1 MTTRKAQSN
10 RSDPTDGSDP
20 EPGVR
25 TSNVRDGTLAP
36 LPWTPD
42 ALAPHISARTVE
54 LHYEKHHRGY
64 LDKLRA
70 AIEGKPAAD
79 LELDALVRNS
89 EGSVFEL
96 AAQVWNHDF
105 YWQSLTPDG
114 GGRPDG
120 ELLARLEHDFRS
132 FDGAKRR
139 LIEAATEH
147 FGSGWAWLAAGQ
159 DGHLHVFSTHDAEN
173 PLGGGMVPLLAIDV
187 WEHAYYLDYQ
197 NERDRHVAA
206 VVDHLLDW
214 EFAARNWSRAARI
227 A

>member
-1 MTTRKAQSN
+1 MTN
-10 RSDPTDGSDP
+10 RNTQPDRSPRNRDAFQ
-20 EPGVR
+20 
-25 TSNVRDGTLAP
+25 TSNVREGTLAP
-36 LPWTPD
+36 LPWSPD
-42 ALAPHISARTVE
+42 ALEPHIRARTIE
-54 LHYEKHHRGY
+54 FHYEKHHRGY
-64 LDKLRA
+64 LEKLRA
-70 AIEGKPAAD
+70 AIEGKPAAELD
-79 LELDALVRNS
+79 LEALVQNS

-105 YWQSLTPDG
+105 YWRSLTPDG
-114 GGRPDG
+114 AGRAEG
-120 ELLARLEHDFRS
+120 ELLARLERDFRS
-132 FDGAKRR
+132 FDDAKRC
-139 LIEAATEH
+139 LVETASEQ

-197 NERDRHVAA
+197 HERERHVAA

-214 EFAARNWSRAARI
+214 EFAARNWSRAAQI

>member
-1 MTTRKAQSN
+1 MTNRKPEPERGRSN
-10 RSDPTDGSDP
+10 RDDSAIG
-20 EPGVR
+20 
-25 TSNVRDGTLAP
+25 TSNVGEGTLAP
-36 LPWTPD
+36 LPWDQD
-42 ALAPHISARTVE
+42 ALEPHISARTIE
-54 LHYEKHHRGY
+54 FHYEKHHRGY

-70 AIEGKPAAD
+70 ALEGKPAPELD
-79 LELDALVRNS
+79 LEQLVRNS
-89 EGSVFEL
+89 EGAVFEL

-114 GGRPDG
+114 GGRPEG
-120 ELLARLEHDFRS
+120 QLLARVERDFDS
-132 FDGAKRR
+132 VEDAKRR
-139 LIEAATEH
+139 LIETASGH

-197 NERDRHVAA
+197 NERERHVAA

-214 EFAARNWSRAARI
+214 DFAGRNWLRAARI